1 MGSNSFLQGIFPTQ
15 KLNRGFLHCWRI
27 LYQLSYQGSPFL
39 WWPAKNH
46 YSLAGKFW
54 FIYYIHHT
62 LQLWKSI
69 YFGLYKILLME
80 KISIPWTTVKDTW
93 NNSLLSKIK
102 IWGRW
107 NYKVAWKVVDKMM
120 NILFNK
126 VLGENLKMCLLFL
139 LKGWRKFL
147 ANPIF

>member
-1 MGSNSFLQGIFPTQ
+1 
-15 KLNRGFLHCWRI
+15 
-27 LYQLSYQGSPFL
+27 
-39 WWPAKNH
+39 
-46 YSLAGKFW
+46 
-54 FIYYIHHT
+54 
-62 LQLWKSI
+62 
-69 YFGLYKILLME
+69 ME

-107 NYKVAWKVVDKMM
+107 NYKVARKVVDKMM

-139 LKGWRKFL
+139 LKG
-147 ANPIF
+147 